1 MYRIK
6 LSNLLIMVACI
17 LLISTSAIAGDRFT
31 DNGDETV
38 TDHQLGLMWAKTD
51 NQGDINWRQAVQ
63 WVRYTFGDTLVK
75 RYDNWRLPT
84 LAELQSLYVHDKA
97 YDGYETDCGQR
108 VKIVPDIKLSCGW
121 VWTSETSAIQ
131 ARIFNFNR
139 GYHYTDRM
147 VHNKAYRAL
156 AVRDL
161 N

>member
-6 LSNLLIMVACI
+6 LSKGLIIVTCI
-17 LLISTSAIAGDRFT
+17 LLIGTLAIAGDRFT

-38 TDHQLGLMWAKTD
+38 TDHQRGLMWAKTD
-51 NQGDINWRQAVQ
+51 NQGDINWKQAVQ
-63 WVRYTFGDTLVK
+63 WVKYTFGDTLAK
-75 RYDNWRLPT
+75 RYANWRLPT
-84 LAELQSLYVHDKA
+84 LAELQSLHVHDKA
-97 YDGYETDCGQR
+97 YMGYETDCGQR
-108 VKIVPDIKLSCGW
+108 VKIVPEIKLSCGW

-131 ARIFNFNR
+131 AHIFNFNR

-161 N
+161 K